1 MRSWL
6 SQKLNSETPEEKLTL
21 VAATIQSLKDI
32 GWAPSRLA
40 HHMKARGTYF
50 NDKQV
55 TLFRQS
61 GSISFS
67 KFSAIVANLPT
78 AAMVNFCVHL
88 LCNSGVGTEFLK
100 LKEALQKQK
109 PVGWYQVQ
117 EPDAG
122 AVLNTASLRLWLL
135 IHFEIDAR
143 NEDYLVTK
151 IDPAVSLI
159 EVGGKGWIIPDCCYA
174 AKLREDDSHLLT
186 PV

>member
-6 SQKLNSETPEEKLTL
+6 SQKPNSEAPEEKLTL

-32 GWAPSRLA
+32 GWAPSRLV
-40 HHMKARGTYF
+40 HHMKARGMYF

-67 KFSAIVANLPT
+67 KFNAIIANLPT
-78 AAMVNFCVHL
+78 AVMVNFCVHL
-88 LCNSGVGTEFLK
+88 LCNLGVGAEFLR
-100 LKEALQKQK
+100 LQDILRHQK
-109 PVGWYQVQ
+109 PMAWYQVQ
-117 EPDAG
+117 EPNLG

-135 IHFEIDAR
+135 IHFEIDAS
-143 NEDYLVTK
+143 NEEDLVTNV
-151 IDPAVSLI
+151 DPAISLI
-159 EVGGKGWIIPDCCYA
+159 EVDGKGWIIPDCCYA
-174 AKLREDDSHLLT
+174 AKLREDDSQLLT